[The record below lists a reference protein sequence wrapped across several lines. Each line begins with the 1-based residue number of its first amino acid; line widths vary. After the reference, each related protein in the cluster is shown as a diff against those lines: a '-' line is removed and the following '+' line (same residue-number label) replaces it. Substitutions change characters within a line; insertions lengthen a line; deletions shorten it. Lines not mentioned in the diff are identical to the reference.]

1 MSTLI
6 LHITPEKQDWFL
18 NLVKEFNF
26 VSAVSVFEND
36 LQLTQ
41 DELIELS
48 EKDISSGALTSQQ
61 DLEKEVS
68 QWTKK
73 S

>member
-18 NLVKEFNF
+18 SLLKEFNF
-26 VSAVSVFEND
+26 VSDISVFEND

-48 EKDISSGALTSQQ
+48 EKDISSGALTSQK

-68 QWTKK
+68 QWKK
-73 S
+73 K